1 MNGARYV
8 CCDERRRALLA
19 RPPPDA
25 PANVSGIDYI
35 VVLVAGPT
43 TTIEIVLVKPLSLAA
58 VPDAAISGANIRLTG
73 GVRFPAPRVDPTVAR
88 TPAAGTVERYTVT
101 ISGDQPTDFSTY
113 QLAIVTGPN
122 DPAPPA
128 FIDPRLSEVDFSF
141 KIACPSDFD
150 CAPDCD
156 TRPAPLPPEPG
167 FDYRVR
173 DFQGFRRQILDR
185 LSELVPGFR
194 EDDPVDFTTTLVE
207 AAAYRADQQSYRL
220 DWVGTEAFL
229 STARSRTSVARHA
242 RLVDYPVDEGA
253 SARVFARF
261 IFKPGGGVADGTELK
276 ASTPLLVRSEGLPAV
291 VPAADYR
298 RTLAHKPTVF
308 ETVAPLKLWQW
319 RNAIAFHTWSD
330 DECRLAEGATAATV
344 VDRSGGAGALAT
356 GDLVLLAETASP
368 ETGDPDDARADRRH
382 IVRLTRV
389 TPATD
394 VLNPLDLA
402 DPANPAPSPPNPL
415 KLVTVEWAQAD
426 AMPFDLIIQTR
437 LDDQLGGSA
446 TKRCAEAA
454 ANVMLA
460 DHGTSAPPA
469 AMLGLPPSDV
479 EALRPTLTPATP
491 IDDESWRPV
500 LDRADIARV
509 AAVDLKTLTASAA
522 TLAAVDRARCLPA
535 LVLEDDFATWT
546 ARRDLLESSHFS
558 RDFVI
563 ETGID
568 GRATF
573 RFGDG
578 VNGLAPAPGTV
589 LVPSGRFGSGP
600 GGNIGIGALAHAVLP
615 LSQQGANLTVT
626 NPLPGRGG
634 AAPESISAIRIG
646 APQAFRRQQ
655 RAVTAADY
663 AEAAMRHDEVSNAV
677 AIPRWTGAWQTILV
691 FVDRKGGLPVN
702 KPFQRALL
710 EHLEFYRLMGF
721 DVALRGAVAAPL
733 EIELL
738 VCAKR
743 GELRSTIAAR
753 VRDALR
759 PSGGGSGERG
769 FFHADRF
776 TFGSPLYLSRLVAA
790 VMAVEGV
797 QSVTPHKFQRLGR
810 ASQNELFYGVIR
822 PGDLEV
828 LQLEDDPSF
837 PEKGKLTLL
846 MGGGR

>member
-1 MNGARYV
+1 MNGDRYV
-8 CCDERRRALLA
+8 CCDENRRELLS
-19 RPPPDA
+19 D
-25 PANVSGIDYI
+25 PAKLPNVSGIDYI

-43 TTIEIVLVKPLSLAA
+43 TTIEIVLAKPLALAA
-58 VPDAAISGANIRLTG
+58 VPGAAITGANIKLTG
-73 GVRFPAPRVDPTVAR
+73 GVRFPAPKVDPVVAIS
-88 TPAAGTVERYTVT
+88 PGAGSVARYTVT

-113 QLAIVTGPN
+113 RLAIVTGPN
-122 DPAPPA
+122 NPAPPA
-128 FIDPRLSEVDFSF
+128 FIDVRLSEVDFSF

-150 CAPDCD
+150 CAPDCNA
-156 TRPAPLPPEPG
+156 PPEPLPPDPG

-173 DFQGFRRQILDR
+173 DYQGFRRQILDR

-207 AAAYRADQQSYRL
+207 ALAYRADQQSYRL

-242 RLVDYPVDEGA
+242 RLVDYPPGEGA
-253 SARVFARF
+253 SALVFARF
-261 IFKPGGGVADGTELK
+261 TFRPGGGVPDGTPLA
-276 ASTPLLVRSEGLPAV
+276 ASTPLLVRSEGLPGV

-298 RTLAHKPTVF
+298 RVLAYKPTTF
-308 ETVAPLKLWQW
+308 ETVAALNLWEW

-330 DECRLAEGATAATV
+330 DECRLTNGATAATLV
-344 VDRSGGAGALAT
+344 QSGGGSGALAP
-356 GDLVLLAETASP
+356 GDFLLLAETVSP

-389 TPATD
+389 TPAND
-394 VLNPLDLA
+394 QLNPALA
-402 DPANPAPSPPNPL
+402 
-415 KLVTVEWAQAD
+415 LVTVEWAAAD
-426 AMPFDLIIQTR
+426 ALPFDLIIQAR
-437 LDDQLGGSA
+437 LDDSLGGSA
-446 TKRCAEAA
+446 TITCAEAA
-454 ANVMLA
+454 ANIMLA
-460 DHGTSAPPA
+460 DHGASAPPA
-469 AMLGLPPSDV
+469 PILGLPPSDI

-491 IDDESWRPV
+491 IDNESWRPV
-500 LDRADIARV
+500 LDRADVARG
-509 AAVDLKTLTASAA
+509 AAVDLQAVPMVSATA
-522 TLAAVDRARCLPA
+522 LAAVDPARSLPMLA
-535 LVLEDDFATWT
+535 LEDDFATWT
-546 ARRDLLESSHFS
+546 VRRDLLESGHFS

-568 GRATF
+568 GRASF

-578 VNGLAPAPGTV
+578 INGLAPAPGTV
-589 LVPSGRFGSGP
+589 LAPRGRFGSGP
-600 GGNIGIGALAHAVLP
+600 GGNIGVAALAHVVVP
-615 LSQQGANLTVT
+615 LAQQGADLTVT

-646 APQAFRRQQ
+646 APQAFRRQE

-663 AEAAMRHDEVSNAV
+663 AEAAMRHDEVANAI

-691 FVDRKGGLPVN
+691 FVDRKGGLPVD
-702 KPFQRALL
+702 KPFRRVLV

-738 VCAKR
+738 VCAKP

-759 PSGGGSGERG
+759 PSGGGSGEHG

-776 TFGSPLYLSRLVAA
+776 TFGSPLYLSRLIAA

-797 QSVTPHKFQRLGR
+797 QSVTPRKFQRLGR
-810 ASQNELFYGVIR
+810 LSQSEISYGVIR

-837 PEKGKLTLL
+837 PEKGKLTLA

>member
-1 MNGARYV
+1 MSGARYV

-35 VVLVAGPT
+35 VVLVAGAT

-58 VPDAAISGANIRLTG
+58 VPGAAISGANIRLTG
-73 GVRFPAPRVDPTVAR
+73 GVRFPAPKVDPTVAR
-88 TPAAGTVERYTVT
+88 SPAAGSVARYTVT

-113 QLAIVTGPN
+113 RLAIVTGPDN
-122 DPAPPA
+122 PAPPA
-128 FIDPRLSEVDFSF
+128 FIDARLSEVDFSF

-150 CAPDCD
+150 CAPDCNA
-156 TRPAPLPPEPG
+156 PPEPLPPDPG

-173 DFQGFRRQILDR
+173 DYQGFRRQILDR

-194 EDDPVDFTTTLVE
+194 EDDAVDFTTTLVE
-207 AAAYRADQQSYRL
+207 ALAYRADQQSYRL

-242 RLVDYPVDEGA
+242 RLVDYPVHEGV

-261 IFKPGGGVADGTELK
+261 IFKPGGGVADGMLLA
-276 ASTPLLVRSEGLPAV
+276 ASTPLLVRSEGLPPV

-298 RTLAHKPTVF
+298 RVLAHKPTVF
-308 ETVAPLKLWQW
+308 ETVAGLKLWQW
-319 RNAIAFHTWSD
+319 RNTIAFHTWSD
-330 DECRLAEGATAATV
+330 DECRLASGATAATL
-344 VDRSGGAGALAT
+344 VDRSGGAGTLAP

-368 ETGDPDDARADRRH
+368 ETGNPSDARADHRH

-394 VLNPLDLA
+394 VLNPLDLT
-402 DPANPAPSPPNPL
+402 DPANPAPNPPNSL

-426 AMPFDLIIQTR
+426 ALPFDLIIQTR
-437 LDDQLGGSA
+437 LKDSLGGSA

-454 ANVMLA
+454 ANLMLA
-460 DHGTSAPPA
+460 DHGAGAPPA
-469 AMLGLPPSDV
+469 PMLGLPPSDV
-479 EALRPTLTPATP
+479 EALRPTLTPPAP
-491 IDDESWRPV
+491 IDGESWRPV

-509 AAVDLKTLTASAA
+509 ASVDLETTASATA
-522 TLAAVDRARCLPA
+522 LAAIDLARCLPA
-535 LVLEDDFATWT
+535 LALEDDFATWT
-546 ARRDLLESSHFS
+546 ARRDLLESSHFT

-600 GGNIGIGALAHAVLP
+600 GGNIGIAALAHAVLP

-634 AAPESISAIRIG
+634 SSPESISAIRIG
-646 APQAFRRQQ
+646 APQAFRRQE

-663 AEAAMRHDEVSNAV
+663 AEVAMRHDEVANAI

-691 FVDRKGGLPVN
+691 FVDRKGGLPVD
-702 KPFQRALL
+702 KRFQRALL

-738 VCAKR
+738 VCAKP
-743 GELRSTIAAR
+743 GELRSTISAR

-759 PSGGGSGERG
+759 PSGGESGERG

-797 QSVTPHKFQRLGR
+797 QSVTPRKFQRLGR
-810 ASQNELFYGVIR
+810 LPQSEITFGVIR

-837 PEKGKLTLL
+837 PEKGKLTLA